1 MILLKMFVY
10 QPTLSTPELETEKG
24 TDNIGW
30 KLKGAYNS
38 ELVTLHGVFLSNIN
52 YLTRKIGMQFNNT
65 RLVVE
70 QNNYP
75 PKIVNVYIVY
85 DLNNKPKILLRNLA
99 VKKCSVRLL

>member
-10 QPTLSTPELETEKG
+10 QPTPSTPELETEKG

-38 ELVTLHGVFLSNIN
+38 ELVTLHGIFLSNMK
-52 YLTRKIGMQFNNT
+52 YFTRKIGMQFNNAA
-65 RLVVE
+65 LVVE

-75 PKIVNVYIVY
+75 
-85 DLNNKPKILLRNLA
+85 
-99 VKKCSVRLL
+99 KKL